1 MKYGAKKTVCDQ
13 LHTHDSKLEA
23 ARCDYLHKRQR
34 MGEISHLAVH
44 PQFFFVINGEQL
56 KHDNGRRV
64 GVKLDFQYFTRDKCV
79 VEDVKPKSK
88 SAISKDWPLRKA
100 VFKAL
105 YPGVELYE
113 ISTSDSRSTF
123 G

>member
-13 LHTHDSKLEA
+13 LHMHDSKLEA

-44 PQFFFVINGEQL
+44 PQFFFVIDGEQL

-64 GVKLDFQYFTRDKCV
+64 GYKADFQFFEGDLNV
-79 VEDVKPKSK
+79 VEDCKGMVT
-88 SAISKDWPLRKA
+88 ADWPLRKA
-100 VFKAL
+100 IFKAL
-105 YPGVELYE
+105 FPFITLRVIKSPTE
-113 ISTSDSRSTF
+113 
-123 G
+123 

>member
-64 GVKLDFQYFTRDKCV
+64 GYKADFQFFEKDLNV
-79 VEDVKPKSK
+79 VEDCKGMVTS
-88 SAISKDWPLRKA
+88 DWPLRKA
-100 VFKAL
+100 IFKAL
-105 YPGVELYE
+105 FPFITLRVIKSPTE
-113 ISTSDSRSTF
+113 
-123 G
+123 